1 MAWDICVFAAATAF
15 FFVLFVQSYR
25 NPRRDAG
32 CWNQS
37 SPDSS
42 GTISM
47 KKSGEVFRG
56 KCRFFLRG
64 HTSVCFYHDFFF
76 LTSLGKSNKKLY
88 LWEPLQILAFTILGH
103 FRCVTSSGL
112 AGLFYHCKSP
122 RWLNNKCC
130 HFPAECA
137 ISTDSFL
144 SYSARFVSAVL
155 VLKIHKTALLI
166 VGLLQ

>member
-1 MAWDICVFAAATAF
+1 MITARGNPPNLDRNKKLVWLFHCPWRGIFVYLLLLLLF
-15 FFVLFVQSYR
+15 FFVFVLFVQSYR

-42 GTISM
+42 GTTSM

-64 HTSVCFYHDFFF
+64 HTSVCFYHDFFFFFFFF

-112 AGLFYHCKSP
+112 AGLFYHL
-122 RWLNNKCC
+122 RI
-130 HFPAECA
+130 A
-137 ISTDSFL
+137 
-144 SYSARFVSAVL
+144 
-155 VLKIHKTALLI
+155 
-166 VGLLQ
+166 